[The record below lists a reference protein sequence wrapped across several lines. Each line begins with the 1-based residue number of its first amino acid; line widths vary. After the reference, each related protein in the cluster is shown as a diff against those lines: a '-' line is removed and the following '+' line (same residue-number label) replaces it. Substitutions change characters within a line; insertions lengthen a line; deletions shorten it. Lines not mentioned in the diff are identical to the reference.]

1 MKLIN
6 VKRQTGKT
14 EYIIKRHIETNYPII
29 VADNTSKKLIEK
41 RICEILNI
49 RKCQDNSVMTY
60 NEFIKEQGRG
70 VNFDKVIID
79 ELDLFLDAIVEEA
92 LKVKVDVATMTI
104 ECKDYIEN
112 EDYAKNSINIR
123 TANLIV

>member
-29 VADNTSKKLIEK
+29 VADDTSKRLIEK

-60 NEFIKEQGRG
+60 NEFIKEKGRG

-104 ECKDYIEN
+104 ECKDYIEE
-112 EDYAKNSINIR
+112 EDYVKNSINIR

>member
-6 VKRQTGKT
+6 VKKKTKKT

-29 VADNTSKKLIEK
+29 VADSTSKRLIEK
-41 RICEILNI
+41 RICEILNV

-60 NEFIKEQGRG
+60 NEFIKEKGRG
-70 VNFDKVIID
+70 INIDKVIID
-79 ELDLFLDAIVEEA
+79 ELDLFLDAIVEDA

>member
-14 EYIIKRHIETNYPII
+14 EYVIKRHIETNYPII
-29 VADNTSKKLIEK
+29 VANNGMKKLIEK

-60 NEFIKEQGRG
+60 NEFIKEKERG

-79 ELDLFLDAIVEEA
+79 ELDLFLDAIVEDA